1 MFNKISQGT
10 RHSKWSVSLLALAA
24 FSVGLAT
31 SAHAQDGPPSLIDG
45 TILFEVQNDHAF
57 DSDDPSAE
65 INDLFATIEAGLA
78 LNLSEIFSV
87 QSLFVLEPVL
97 DPQPF
102 DDRYFEDHG
111 LFVEELYLQAEF
123 DNFRFFAGKF
133 DATFGTAWDAAP
145 GIYGVDFAE
154 DYELVERIGAGGA
167 VSFGTMLVGD
177 VTLTGSVFFTDT
189 SVLSESAFTNRG
201 RTRLS
206 AGGASNTE
214 SLDSFS
220 ITLDGE
226 NVAGIDDFTYH
237 VGYRRQESG
246 VGDVSDEDGFVA
258 GIQKGFALAEDLA
271 LETILEG
278 VYLDNDSGSANDTI
292 YFTAGGL
299 LRHGPWNLATS
310 FTLRDQDVPGG
321 PDNNDRLFQVSG
333 GYEFEFGL
341 TADAGYRYSREG
353 GVETHIF
360 GLLFTYEYEIGS
372 GVRIFGSP
380 EDTGI
385 RQ

>member
-1 MFNKISQGT
+1 MLISARQVT
-10 RHSKWSVSLLALAA
+10 HRVRWLIPLLAVLAIA
-24 FSVGLAT
+24 FGTVSSVL
-31 SAHAQDGPPSLIDG
+31 AQDGPPSVIDG

-65 INDLFATIEAGLA
+65 INDLFATVEAALGL
-78 LNLSEIFSV
+78 NFNEIFSV

-97 DPQPF
+97 DPRPF

-111 LFVEELYLQAEF
+111 LFVEELYFQAQFE
-123 DNFRFFAGKF
+123 NYRFFVGKF

-154 DYELVERIGAGGA
+154 DYELVERIGGGGEVA
-167 VSFGTMLVGD
+167 FEGTRAGD
-177 VTLTGSVFFTDT
+177 VTFTGSVFFTDT

-201 RTRLS
+201 RTRIA

-214 SLDSFS
+214 SLESFS
-220 ITLDGE
+220 ITVDGE
-226 NVAGIDDFTYH
+226 NVPGLEDLTYH
-237 VGYRRQESG
+237 LGYRHQSAGR
-246 VGDVSDEDGFVA
+246 GDVDDEDGFVA
-258 GIQKGFALAEDLA
+258 GIQKAFALSEDVT

-278 VYLDNDSGSANDTI
+278 VYLSNDSGSANDTV
-292 YFTAGGL
+292 YFTAGGAL
-299 LRHGPWNLATS
+299 LHGPWNLSTS

-333 GYEFEFGL
+333 GYAFDFGL

-372 GVRIFGSP
+372 AIGIFPSP
-380 EDTGI
+380 
-385 RQ
+385 